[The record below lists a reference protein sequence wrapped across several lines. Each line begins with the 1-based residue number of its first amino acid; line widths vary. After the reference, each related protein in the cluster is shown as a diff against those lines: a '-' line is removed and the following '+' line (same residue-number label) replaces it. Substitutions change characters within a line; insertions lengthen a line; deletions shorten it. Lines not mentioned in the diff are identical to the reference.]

1 MESLG
6 ADIEGHQHFV
16 IENSQK
22 DSQYMKDRIKK
33 VNEYATFL
41 EVDGITIHVILNKT
55 KEKVDY
61 DRRK

>member
-1 MESLG
+1 
-6 ADIEGHQHFV
+6 
-16 IENSQK
+16 
-22 DSQYMKDRIKK
+22 MKDRIKK
-33 VNEYATFL
+33 VNEYATFM